1 MRRRGGGYSRPMR
14 LLVAIVSAALT
25 VWDAGAGAATPKI
38 AGTTL
43 DGKRLSI
50 AQLRGKQVIVNVWSS
65 W

>member
-1 MRRRGGGYSRPMR
+1 MR

-25 VWDAGAGAATPKI
+25 VWVAGAGAATPKI

-50 AQLRGKQVIVNVWSS
+50 AQLRGKPVIVNVWSS